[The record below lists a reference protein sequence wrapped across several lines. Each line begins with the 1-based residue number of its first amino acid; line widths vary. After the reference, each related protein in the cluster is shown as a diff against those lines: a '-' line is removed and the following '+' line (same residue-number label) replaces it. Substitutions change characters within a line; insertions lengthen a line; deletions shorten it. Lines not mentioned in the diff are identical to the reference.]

1 MDDKDV
7 GLVWAKNYPR
17 SGEERDALQICRMIC
32 RLVRQKTKLVFS
44 ISSSSALQRVLDG
57 CGISQAE
64 FDEMEKLIIASHE
77 WKRTGILPGVDD

>member
-32 RLVRQKTKLVFS
+32 RLVRQKTRLFFFS
-44 ISSSSALQRVLDG
+44 RSSALQRVLDG
-57 CGISQAE
+57 CGISKAA
-64 FDEMEKLIIASHE
+64 FDEVEKGSFKE
-77 WKRTGILPGVDD
+77 

>member
-64 FDEMEKLIIASHE
+64 FDEMEKGSFNA
-77 WKRTGILPGVDD
+77 

>member
-17 SGEERDALQICRMIC
+17 SGEERDALRDCRMLSW
-32 RLVRQKTKLVFS
+32 LVRTRGKLVFS
-44 ISSSSALQRVLDG
+44 IIRSSALQRVLDG

-64 FDEMEKLIIASHE
+64 FDEMEKGSFKA
-77 WKRTGILPGVDD
+77 